1 MGYDPGRGT
10 ILFKLRY
17 LSRFYRQLSKQK
29 AQEFG
34 KEERDVRAKLELAI
48 VALHG
53 GSYDCDKQ
61 GDVSELNGSLDGIE
75 IRKARGVA
83 IRSSVNWDKVGD
95 KCLAEFL
102 KFDRQKNFATIILE
116 LKHSGGNTFTQR
128 EDLDSIC
135 DNFYKNPQSQGQFG
149 IHPSKKF

>member
-1 MGYDPGRGT
+1 M
-10 ILFKLRY
+10 
-17 LSRFYRQLSKQK
+17 
-29 AQEFG
+29 
-34 KEERDVRAKLELAI
+34 AI

-116 LKHSGGNTFTQR
+116 LKHSGGNTFT
-128 EDLDSIC
+128 
-135 DNFYKNPQSQGQFG
+135 
-149 IHPSKKF
+149 